1 MEIHLRRRIM
11 KVTSKEQFDA
21 IQYTSIEV
29 IRDFLDGL
37 CPGTEMVEGDGF
49 LFIGSF
55 ARGNEIRPGQWLV
68 DDGYDLQVL
77 SDEEFHE
84 RYISADNDAVKY
96 GVNSLVFELD
106 EKVDELHNKIE
117 EMSFKEKNFIAQALT
132 HMTSDDIHARVEQK
146 DRPGKKDKL

>member
-1 MEIHLRRRIM
+1 M
-11 KVTSKEQFDA
+11 KVLSKEQFDA

-68 DDGYDLQVL
+68 DDGNLKVL

-84 RYISADNDAVKY
+84 RYISADAFNDAVKY
-96 GVNSLVFELD
+96 ANGVNSLVFELD

-117 EMSFKEKNFIAQALT
+117 EMSFTKEEKDFILKALT
-132 HMTSDDIHARVEQK
+132 HMNSDDIHARVARIKQQIL
-146 DRPGKKDKL
+146 DKL

>member
-1 MEIHLRRRIM
+1 M
-11 KVTSKEQFDA
+11 KVLSKEQFDA
-21 IQYTSIEV
+21 IQYTSIEA

-77 SDEEFHE
+77 SDEVFKE
-84 RYISADNDAVKY
+84 RYISADAFNDAVKY
-96 GVNSLVFELD
+96 ANGVNSLVFELD
-106 EKVDELHNKIE
+106 EKVDELRNKIE
-117 EMSFKEKNFIAQALT
+117 GMSFKEKEFIALA
-132 HMTSDDIHARVEQK
+132 HMTSHSDDIHAR
-146 DRPGKKDKL
+146 DNTRIARIKKQILDKL